1 MNRNAVLFATV
12 AALAIA
18 LPASAQQIGH
28 TATQPLQLPPD
39 TFLGAVAGAATN
51 STGHV
56 YVYTRNGTP
65 VVTLGGARTFARGGS
80 RLYEFDASGKFVRE
94 IGKTLYG
101 FLAAQAVRVDAKDN
115 IWVVDGY
122 SNMVIEFAPSGRVI
136 MSLGRKPEAV
146 DVPAADNKGAGTPP
160 GAGQPSDLFQM
171 PTDVAWDAKGNIF
184 VADGLGNAR
193 VAKFDSNGVFV
204 KSWGARG
211 TAQSQFDS
219 AKSIAVDAAGN
230 VYVADPGN
238 HRIQVFDNDGN
249 FTRQIGDVGAP
260 GAICIT
266 PGPHQYLYSSNSNP
280 LNDLDSGGEIY
291 KLELTGAPLGRF
303 GKAGKLPGE
312 FGTVNQI
319 DCRSAS
325 ELYVAEMGNWRVQ
338 KVSLRP

>member
-1 MNRNAVLFATV
+1 MKRVVIVFAAV
-12 AALAIA
+12 ALATS
-18 LPASAQQIGH
+18 LSASSQQLSH
-28 TATQPLQLPPD
+28 TATQPLQLPAD
-39 TFLGAVAGAATN
+39 TFLGAVAGAATSSN
-51 STGHV
+51 GHV
-56 YVYTRNGTP
+56 YVFTRNGTP
-65 VVTLGGARTFARGGS
+65 MMTLGGARAFARGGS
-80 RLYEFDASGKFVRE
+80 RLYEFDASGKFVKE
-94 IGKTLYG
+94 IGKNAYG
-101 FLAAQAVRVDAKDN
+101 ILAAQAVRVDAQDN
-115 IWVVDGY
+115 IWAVDAY
-122 SNMVIEFAPSGRVI
+122 SNMVIKFAPSGRHL
-136 MSLGRKPEAV
+136 MLLGRKPEAI
-146 DVPAADNKGAGTPP
+146 DVPAAENKGRGTPP
-160 GAGQPSDLFQM
+160 GAGQPSDLFEM
-171 PTDVAWDAKGNIF
+171 PTDVAWDAQGNIF

-193 VAKFDSNGVFV
+193 VAKFDKDGVFV

-211 TAQSQFDS
+211 SEQGQFSS

-238 HRIQVFDNDGN
+238 RRIQVFDNNGN

-266 PGPHQYLYSSNSNP
+266 PGPHQYLFSSNSNP

-291 KLELTGAPLGRF
+291 KLELAGTVLGRF
-303 GKAGKLPGE
+303 GRAGKQPGE